1 MNNCSAVALDFLFVL
16 TAMLATSFQVVLE
29 SSASVARALLSP
41 KSVARVSHRVIPGT
55 SDWPPLE
62 TVTVHP
68 WKL

>member
-41 KSVARVSHRVIPGT
+41 KSVARVSHPGH
-55 SDWPPLE
+55 SWNQ
-62 TVTVHP
+62 
-68 WKL
+68 